1 MGISLPFNDKNSI
14 FLIMND
20 FVIDDLSVAYVS
32 RRHKEETVALSNIS
46 FRIKE
51 GSFNVVLGPSGA
63 GKTTLLKA
71 IAGLLPYNGKIAFG
85 NIDMS
90 KRDPLMYP
98 ISYVSQEY
106 ILYPHMSVFD
116 NIAFPLK
123 AVSYSKNE
131 IISSVKEVTDFLDLT
146 YLWGRKPK
154 ELSGGQCQ
162 KVALARAMVK
172 HPMIALFDEPLSNI
186 DQEARYAEREWIK
199 KGLKEWRATTFYVTH
214 SLEETFYLA
223 DNIIIL
229 EDGKLLGYGSKEEL
243 QKSDNPKIREK
254 LYANPYCQ

>member
-1 MGISLPFNDKNSI
+1 MK
-14 FLIMND
+14 D
-20 FVIDDLSVAYVS
+20 FVIDNLSLTYVS
-32 RRHKEETVALSNIS
+32 KRHKEETLALSNVS
-46 FRIKE
+46 FQVAE
-51 GSFNVVLGPSGA
+51 GSFNVILGPSGA

-71 IAGLLPYNGKIAFG
+71 IAGLLPYTGKIAFG
-85 NIDMS
+85 SVDMS

-106 ILYPHMSVFD
+106 ILYPRMSVFD

-123 AVSYSKNE
+123 AMSYNKKE

-172 HPMIALFDEPLSNI
+172 RPMIALFDEPLSSI
-186 DQEARYAEREWIK
+186 DQEARFIEREWIK
-199 KGLKEWRATTFYVTH
+199 KGLKEWRATVFYVTH
-214 SLEETFYLA
+214 SLEEAFYLA
-223 DNIIIL
+223 DNIIIF
-229 EDGKLLGYGSKEEL
+229 EEGKLLGYGTKEEL
-243 QKSDNPKIREK
+243 QKSGDPKIREK
-254 LYANPYCQ
+254 FYANPYCQ